1 MDVNQNPGD
10 IAPAEDALIAADDA
24 IISRALDGT
33 VLGWNRAAERMFG
46 FSAAEM
52 LGKPIAVIFP
62 VERLHEEAR
71 LLAQIFA
78 GREVSNF
85 DTERLRKDGS
95 RFEVSVTLSPVLDEA
110 QRVVA
115 VSKRVRDLTLTR
127 KLNRDRALAAAIIAD
142 SDDAILAQA
151 LNGSLLSWN
160 EAAAKLFG
168 YSAEEMIG
176 QPIARLYPSYLLR
189 EEARLIE
196 QILAGARVKHFET
209 ERIRKDGSLIYIS
222 VSLAPIRDASG
233 RIVAISTV
241 ARNVT
246 DRVRLQARLDRS
258 SADLAEEHERM
269 RVTLE
274 SIGDGVITTDTR
286 GIVQWLNPVAARLT
300 GWSLADAQGQA
311 VERVLPVIHAE
322 TRVGAASPVAE
333 ALAENRIVGLA
344 PHSVL
349 IARDRQEHAIEDS
362 AAPIRNEAGT
372 VLGSVLVFH
381 DVSEQRRLDK
391 EVGQRATRDALTGL
405 WDRTEF
411 EACLDRAFASVAE
424 RGSMHVLM
432 YIDLDQFKLVNDLC
446 GHAVGDRMLREVASL
461 FRSIVRQGD
470 VLARLG
476 GDEFGVLLE
485 NCTIQ
490 QARRVGESVCER
502 MKSYRFVHEDKRF
515 RVGTSI
521 GMVPVDGRWAT
532 PTELM
537 VAADAACYAAKE
549 HGRNR
554 VHEWVDTDTTVIER
568 RGEMQ
573 WAAQLEQAIDQ
584 GRFRLYGQHVGQ
596 CAAGSPR
603 GLHFEVLLR
612 LIDQAG
618 AEVPPGAFLPAAERF
633 HLASRLDRWV
643 IHEVMQVIASQRAA
657 HVDTVAINL
666 SAQSL
671 GDRSFH
677 RYAAQLIESTPLDP
691 ARLCLEITET
701 AAITHLSD
709 AHDFIERMRKLGVQI
724 ALDDFGAGVSSFG
737 YLKSLP
743 VDMLKIDGQFIRKIV
758 DDRFEHTAVCCF
770 RDVARSCGLK
780 TVAEC
785 VESDA
790 VLNELKW
797 IGIDFAQGYAIHRP
811 EPLLGLLAAGAA
823 HA

>member
-1 MDVNQNPGD
+1 MEVQQSPGH
-10 IAPAEDALIAADDA
+10 IAAADDA

-33 VLGWNRAAERMFG
+33 VLSWNRAAELLFG

-52 LGKPIAVIFP
+52 LGKPITLIFP

-71 LLAQIFA
+71 SLAQICA
-78 GREVSNF
+78 GQEVPSF
-85 DTERLRKDGS
+85 ETERLRKDGS
-95 RFEVSVTLSPVLDEA
+95 RIEVAVTLSPVMDDQ

-115 VSKRVRDLTLTR
+115 VSKIVRDLTLTR

-142 SDDAILAQA
+142 SDDAIVANA
-151 LNGSLLSWN
+151 LNGTVLSWN
-160 EAAAKLFG
+160 AAAAKLFG
-168 YSAEEMIG
+168 YPAEEMIG
-176 QPIARLYPSYLLR
+176 QPIARLFPSYLLR

-196 QILAGARVKHFET
+196 QILEGGRVKHFET
-209 ERIRKDGSLIYIS
+209 ERIRKDGSLVHVS
-222 VSLAPIRDASG
+222 VSLAPIREDSG
-233 RIVAISTV
+233 RIVATTTV
-241 ARNVT
+241 ARDVT
-246 DRVRLQARLDRS
+246 DRVRMQARLDRS
-258 SADLAEEHERM
+258 TADLAQEHERM
-269 RVTLE
+269 RVTLD

-300 GWSLADAQGQA
+300 GWSLADAQGQS

-333 ALAENRIVGLA
+333 ALAANRVVGLA

-349 IARDRQEHAIEDS
+349 IARDRKELAIEDS

-381 DVSEQRRLDK
+381 DVSEQRRLAK
-391 EVGQRATRDALTGL
+391 EVGHRATHDALTGL
-405 WDRTEF
+405 WSRAEF
-411 EACLDRAFASVAE
+411 EACLDRAFASVGE
-424 RGSMHVLM
+424 HGSMHVLM

-554 VHEWVDTDTTVIER
+554 VHEWVDTDVTVIER
-568 RGEMQ
+568 RGEMR
-573 WAAQLEQAIDQ
+573 WAAELEQAIDQ
-584 GRFRLYGQHVGQ
+584 GRFRLYGQHVGR
-596 CAAGSPR
+596 CAAGGPR

-618 AEVPPGAFLPAAERF
+618 EVVSPGAFLPAAERF

-643 IHEVMQVIASQRAA
+643 IHEVMHSIVSQQAA
-657 HVDTVAINL
+657 LVDTVSVNL

-677 RYAAQLIESTPLDP
+677 RYAAQLIEQTPLDP
-691 ARLCLEITET
+691 TRLCLEITET

-709 AHDFIERMRKLGVQI
+709 AHDFIERMRRLGVQI

-743 VDMLKIDGQFIRKIV
+743 VDILKIDGHFIRKIV

-785 VESDA
+785 VETDA

-811 EPLLGLLAAGAA
+811 EPLDALLAAGAA
-823 HA
+823 HP